1 MEVAMVND
9 LILGFDEARISAHDR
24 GLYFGDGVYEVLMC
38 WDGKLFAMD
47 EHMQRLEQGLQKMDM
62 LDKVN
67 LAQIKERVEQ
77 AVQKANMSEAM
88 VYFHITRGKGPRS
101 HDWPENWMPSFLLT
115 VRKTPSAAPR
125 EVPVISHPDWRWKR
139 CDIKSLNLLANVLAK
154 NAARKTGAFEAIMF
168 DEQQLVTEASLHT
181 VMLIQNGALQTAPL
195 SANIL
200 PSITRALVL
209 NHAEDLGL
217 EVLEKSFTIKE
228 ALAADELMIVGTTIK
243 AAAVTQLDGKQIT
256 DGKIGPGTLRVRN
269 ILTDMM
275 QS

>member
-38 WDGKLFAMD
+38 WGGKLFAMD
-47 EHMQRLEQGLQKMDM
+47 NHMQRLAEGLQKMDM
-62 LDKVN
+62 REKVN
-67 LAQIKERVEQ
+67 LEQIRERVEQ
-77 AVQKANMSEAM
+77 AVKKADMSEAM
-88 VYFHITRGKGPRS
+88 VYFHITRGKGPRA
-101 HDWPENWMPSFLLT
+101 HDWAENWTPSFLLT
-115 VRKTPSAAPR
+115 VRKAPSLAPL

-154 NAARKTGAFEAIMF
+154 NAARKAGTFEAIMF
-168 DEQQLVTEASLHT
+168 DEQNLVTEASLHT
-181 VMLIQNGALQTAPL
+181 VMLIQDGALQTAPL

-228 ALAADELMIVGTTIK
+228 ALAADELMIIGTTIK
-243 AAAVTQLDGKQIT
+243 AAGVIQLDGKQIAN
-256 DGKIGPGTLRVRN
+256 GKVGPGTLRVRN
-269 ILTDMM
+269 MLAEMM